1 MADQKISQLTA
12 ATSVTGT
19 DIIPIVQSSTTKSAT
34 FSIIKDY
41 IISAITTT
49 SQVAGSNFTTTSLS
63 LVNITG
69 LTFAAAANTTYEI
82 NVLLRVQSTS
92 TAGLTPGINY
102 SAAGA
107 TVSVTGSGVTT
118 ANNVTAFGL
127 SALNTA
133 TTPAYATVAN
143 VDRNIIMQGVLI
155 TGANTGNITIQI
167 AKVTSGTATVYI
179 GSRMS
184 VALLA

>member
-19 DIIPIVQSSTTKSAT
+19 DITPIVQSSTTKSAT

-41 IISAITTT
+41 VISAISTT

-69 LTFAAAANTTYEI
+69 LTIAAAANTTYQI
-82 NVLLRVQSTS
+82 NVLLRIQSTS
-92 TAGLTPGINY
+92 SAGLTLGINY

-107 TVSVTGSGVTT
+107 TVSVTGQGATS
-118 ANNVTAFGL
+118 ANVVASFALT
-127 SALNTA
+127 ALNTA
-133 TTPAYATVAN
+133 TSVGYASVAN
-143 VDRNIIMQGVLI
+143 VDRNFVMQGILV
-155 TGANTGNITIQI
+155 TGANTGNITIQV

-184 VALLA
+184 VTPLA